1 MSFYVYLHRKKTT
14 NEIFYVGKGSGDR
27 AWSTTG
33 RSDLWTRT
41 IKKYGYTV
49 EIVLD
54 NLQEWYAFELEK
66 ELIAL
71 YGRLSDGRGKL
82 VNLTDGG
89 EGLSGED
96 HPMHDK
102 RLWTFANIDTGQ
114 EVITTKS
121 GFRKAQPN
129 VSVGSLFYGLSSS
142 HGWYVKELL
151 TEDRLAALLS
161 GYSGEH
167 NSFADKKEY
176 EFVNLKTGEIFKTT
190 RHKIAE
196 KSEGINFT
204 GLISR
209 NLKSSKGWTLKESF
223 DLYGAEQLLN
233 YSAGRLNGRADLTK
247 YSFKNMLTEEVFS
260 GTRFDFKENFG
271 FDPADLF
278 TERLN
283 YVVKDW
289 CLAEKYD
296 LALENSQFDYKK
308 YRLIH
313 PELGTFV
320 GTKKEFKKKFGHH
333 IKPLFGAKPA
343 KFCKGWYL
351 VQENLQ

>member
-14 NEIFYVGKGSGDR
+14 NEIFYVGKGSGHR

-41 IKKYGYTV
+41 IKKYGHTV

-54 NLQEWYAFELEK
+54 DLQEWYAFELEK

-71 YGRLSDGRGKL
+71 YGRLNDGKGKL
-82 VNLTDGG
+82 VNMTDGG

-96 HPMHDK
+96 HPMYDK
-102 RLWTFANIDTGQ
+102 RLWTFINIGTGQ

-121 GFRKAQPN
+121 GFRKAQSN

-151 TEDRLAALLS
+151 TEYRVVALLS
-161 GYSGEH
+161 GYSGEY
-167 NSFADKKEY
+167 NSFSDKKEY

-190 RHKIAE
+190 RYKIAE
-196 KSEGINFT
+196 KYEGINFT
-204 GLISR
+204 GLISG
-209 NLKSSKGWTLKESF
+209 NLKSSKGWALKKVF
-223 DLYGAEQLLN
+223 DLYGVKQLLN
-233 YSAGRLNGRADLTK
+233 YNAGRLNGRADLTK

-260 GTRFDFKENFG
+260 GTRFDFKESFG

-278 TERLN
+278 TERPN

-289 CLAEKYD
+289 CLTEKYD

-313 PELGTFV
+313 PEFGTFV

-343 KFCKGWYL
+343 KFCKGWSL
-351 VQENLQ
+351 AQENLQ

>member
-1 MSFYVYLHRKKTT
+1 MDFYVYLHRKKTT
-14 NEIFYVGKGSGDR
+14 GEVFYVGKGSGDR
-27 AWSTTG
+27 AWSASG
-33 RSDLWTRT
+33 RNDLWVRT
-41 IKKYGYTV
+41 VNKHGYTV
-49 EIVLD
+49 EIFLS

-71 YGRLSDGRGKL
+71 HGRLSDGKGKL
-82 VNLTDGG
+82 VNMTDGG

-96 HPMHDK
+96 HPMYDK
-102 RLWTFANIDTGQ
+102 RLWTFTNIDTEQ

-121 GFRKAQPN
+121 GFKKIYPN
-129 VSVGSLFYGLSSS
+129 VFVDSLFHGLSSS
-142 HGWYVKELL
+142 HRWYVKELL
-151 TEDRLAALLS
+151 TEDRTAALLS
-161 GYSGEH
+161 GYSGEY

-176 EFVNLKTGEIFKTT
+176 DFVNLKTGEVFKTT

-196 KSEGINFT
+196 KHGGINFT

-209 NLKSSKGWTLKESF
+209 NLKSSKGWALKEVF
-223 DLYGAEQLLN
+223 DLHGSEQLLN
-233 YSAGRLNGRADLTK
+233 YNAGRLNGRSDLTK
-247 YSFKNMLTEEVFS
+247 YSFKNMLTEEVFN
-260 GTRFDFKENFG
+260 GTRFDFKESFG

-289 CLAEKYD
+289 CLTEKYD

-313 PELGTFV
+313 PEFGKFI

-333 IKPLFGAKPA
+333 IKPLFGVRPA
-343 KFCKGWYL
+343 KSCKGWSL